1 MGQAKARGT
10 FAERQ
15 ALAVVERERLEAL
28 RAERDKAEAAKLRE
42 LGRQRREAEYAQ
54 RQMDLEAREAVEKA
68 EPRHSA
74 FGPRRIRAAQ
84 MAGISALVVASM
96 IAIPR

>member
-10 FAERQ
+10 FSERQ
-15 ALAVVERERLEAL
+15 AIAV
-28 RAERDKAEAAKLRE
+28 ERDKAEAAKLRE
-42 LGRQRREAEYAQ
+42 LGRQRREVEYAQ

-68 EPRHSA
+68 EPRHST

-96 IAIPR
+96 MAIPRGRP